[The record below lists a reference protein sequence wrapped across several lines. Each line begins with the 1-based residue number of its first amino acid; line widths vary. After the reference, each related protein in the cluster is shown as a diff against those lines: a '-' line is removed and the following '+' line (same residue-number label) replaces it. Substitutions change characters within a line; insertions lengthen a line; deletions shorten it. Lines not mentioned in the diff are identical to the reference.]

1 MTNAIKV
8 GLVGCGG
15 RGSGA
20 ASQALAAD
28 DYTEL
33 TAVADIDQAQ
43 IDHCLQVAQS
53 ASPRS
58 RARVKVGTRHAS
70 ISGLDAFQKVIDS
83 KVDVVLLATPPGF
96 RPQHL
101 AACIA
106 ANKHV
111 FCEKPVS
118 TDAPGVR
125 SVMQT
130 ADQAKQKNLSLVAG
144 FCWRYNNMI
153 QDTFQ
158 QVESGAI
165 GRLVAYYA
173 TYYTNPVKPMPPAS
187 TRPAGMSDVE
197 WQIRNWY
204 NFVWLCGD
212 SLVEQ
217 AVHSV
222 DKIAWAMHDEPP
234 VSCVGVGGR
243 AIPAEGGN
251 IYDHFE
257 INYLYP
263 NGVRAFMANRQIVG
277 CYNENSDYMLG
288 TEGTCTIGKG
298 PPPRIAGKDQLDL
311 QRAAIRHVSEGAR
324 PAVRLHPQ
332 EPADERRQAHGHQHP
347 ARHHGPHGRL
357 HRPGSHLG
365 PGAELDRRSCSP
377 TTWIGMAASPSSRAP
392 NRVSPSCSNAMR
404 TGFPL
409 ALAAGILSRRERSSA
424 DRRRTPSA
432 PTCARSTQRI
442 TDRQPERPRKS
453 GPYKVTIPS
462 TTVAYDM
469 VPIPAGEFTMGS
481 PATDPRTRRT
491 NSRNTKSA
499 SMPSGCRRTK

>member
-1 MTNAIKV
+1 MKDQSTNTERRDFLKTAGGAAIAAGFPGIISAQSVTNAIKF

-33 TAVADIDQAQ
+33 TAVADIDQVQ
-43 IDHCLQVAQS
+43 IDRCLTSLKRISKTAD
-53 ASPRS
+53 
-58 RARVKVGTRHAS
+58 RVKVETANQYL
-70 ISGLDAFQKVIDS
+70 GLDAFQKVIDS
-83 KVDVVLLATPPGF
+83 KVDVILLATPPGF
-96 RPQHL
+96 RPGHL

-130 ADQAKQKNLSLVAG
+130 SDLAKQKNLSLVAG

-173 TYYTNPVKPMPPAS
+173 TYYTNPVKPMPLAS

-222 DKIAWAMHDEPP
+222 DKIAWAMHDEAP

-251 IYDHFE
+251 IFDHFE
-257 INYLYP
+257 INYLYA
-263 NGVRAFMANRQIVG
+263 NGVRAFLANRQIVG

-298 PPPRIAGKDQLDL
+298 PVPRIQGKSTWAFSGQQYNMYQKEHDL
-311 QRAAIRHVSEGAR
+311 LFAAIRKNQPMNDGKRMATSTLLA
-324 PAVRLHPQ
+324 LM
-332 EPADERRQAHGHQHP
+332 
-347 ARHHGPHGRL
+347 GR
-357 HRPGSHLG
+357 
-365 PGAELDRRSCSP
+365 
-377 TTWIGMAASPSSRAP
+377 MAAYTGKEITWDQAINSQEKLFPEHLDWNGTLEVQPRA
-392 NRVSPSCSNAMR
+392 
-404 TGFPL
+404 
-409 ALAAGILSRRERSSA
+409 
-424 DRRRTPSA
+424 
-432 PTCARSTQRI
+432 
-442 TDRQPERPRKS
+442 QP
-453 GPYKVTIPS
+453 GVTK
-462 TTVAYDM
+462 
-469 VPIPAGEFTMGS
+469 FL
-481 PATDPRTRRT
+481 
-491 NSRNTKSA
+491 
-499 SMPSGCRRTK
+499 